1 MRKIKSKYII
11 KSIQSYI
18 LDDDNIIYNLIKYSK
33 SLQKKFGKKITNYQ
47 EKHLKNRIDFKKYL
61 TDYDLPE
68 NKLKLQKILLEY
80 QIYKND
86 FSNIALIYFEK
97 YFNDINNNKYI
108 NHNLLDIS
116 LNSPYFTIFSKST
129 IFENFNIK
137 IDDSNI
143 KEDKST
149 NICTL
154 KFDKLN
160 KNNSKYTSISCY
172 CNDKD
177 DINYLKNMNIN
188 FNQIKALKLSLFQNN
203 ENLDSFLNDLFSFNN
218 IDKKLIYLNL
228 NLAEYKINMNSK
240 LFENIN
246 KLKLLQYLT
255 LFNFIFDDF
264 ELKLNN
270 LKYIY
275 LNKCK
280 SI

>member
-1 MRKIKSKYII
+1 
-11 KSIQSYI
+11 
-18 LDDDNIIYNLIKYSK
+18 
-33 SLQKKFGKKITNYQ
+33 
-47 EKHLKNRIDFKKYL
+47 
-61 TDYDLPE
+61 
-68 NKLKLQKILLEY
+68 
-80 QIYKND
+80 
-86 FSNIALIYFEK
+86 
-97 YFNDINNNKYI
+97 
-108 NHNLLDIS
+108 
-116 LNSPYFTIFSKST
+116 
-129 IFENFNIK
+129 
-137 IDDSNI
+137 
-143 KEDKST
+143 
-149 NICTL
+149 
-154 KFDKLN
+154 
-160 KNNSKYTSISCY
+160 
-172 CNDKD
+172 
-177 DINYLKNMNIN
+177 MNIN

-280 SI
+280 NIKFKENIFLKLKYLNLNYSTIINNSNSNSLLKCPNVESCELFSYMMESTDYNLIFDFASFNNLKYFKGKSRYFTLLENTLLEKVFLDLDYYKIMDKLLLIKTIKDIEIDIMSHSLKYISEYENKNYSIKKLKLNIINTISSEDEYKCLIDIQEKFPNLSEFILNTKNSYSKKYD